1 MQLPAGLKVSGSIPS
16 EGICFELRFFFRF
29 FGKVRRYSDAFF
41 SLFLQGS
48 RFFFASFARLG
59 PTVTLFFA
67 FFARFRATV
76 PFFVLPLGSLCVF
89 LQTPIVCF
97 AMQQP
102 GKYRCGCGALISNVG
117 KAKREHFK
125 SDRHQKWVKSQQTT
139 KTLSAFFV
147 KEQKPVGSSSSS
159 SSITN
164 TSNSYTTNSSSSS
177 NWIVLWY
184 MVFARV
190 RCTPHIWRPSGG
202 QQQPS
207 GNLRCIV

>member
-117 KAKREHFK
+117 KAEREHFK
-125 SDRHQKWVKSQQTT
+125 SDRHQN
-139 KTLSAFFV
+139 
-147 KEQKPVGSSSSS
+147 G
-159 SSITN
+159 
-164 TSNSYTTNSSSSS
+164 
-177 NWIVLWY
+177 
-184 MVFARV
+184 
-190 RCTPHIWRPSGG
+190 
-202 QQQPS
+202 
-207 GNLRCIV
+207 

>member
-1 MQLPAGLKVSGSIPS
+1 MV
-16 EGICFELRFFFRF
+16 RFLVRLFVWSSAFFFAFLARFGATVTLFFRF
-29 FGKVRRYSDAFF
+29 FCKVPA
-41 SLFLQGS
+41 
-48 RFFFASFARLG
+48 FFFASFARLG

-76 PFFVLPLGSLCVF
+76 PFFVLPFGSLCVF

-117 KAKREHFK
+117 KAEREHFK

-147 KEQKPVGSSSSS
+147 KEQKPVAAAKTTATTLRVLVAATTQRPTNLNHAPLPPWAPPSPSPSPGS
-159 SSITN
+159 
-164 TSNSYTTNSSSSS
+164 
-177 NWIVLWY
+177 
-184 MVFARV
+184 
-190 RCTPHIWRPSGG
+190 PSRKR
-202 QQQPS
+202 
-207 GNLRCIV
+207 LEK